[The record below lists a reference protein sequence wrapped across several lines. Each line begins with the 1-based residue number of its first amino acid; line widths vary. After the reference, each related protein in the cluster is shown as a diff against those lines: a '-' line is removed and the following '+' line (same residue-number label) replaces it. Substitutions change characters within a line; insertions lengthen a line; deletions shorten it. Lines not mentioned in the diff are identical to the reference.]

1 MLFFSISKSTV
12 PHCKVFLR
20 SIWFQLQL
28 LRNLRTTFVLLSV
41 FPRKSPFFQ
50 NISSFFLF
58 FFVLSH
64 NLLHTYPLY
73 KIVSYIDLSRTSKL
87 WTVYNLCSTLN
98 SGIYI
103 LPTSSI
109 GFEFNKIY
117 FGLGKQVGRLLYYEM
132 WSWRKFVKGSSGA
145 FEEWYT
151 TYKYKYMGELQH
163 QSN

>member
-1 MLFFSISKSTV
+1 MFVFILNFNFRYFFNFKVHGSSLQSVFEEYLV
-12 PHCKVFLR
+12 PV
-20 SIWFQLQL
+20 
-28 LRNLRTTFVLLSV
+28 TTFAQLENNFCVVIRLPPQVPL
-41 FPRKSPFFQ
+41 FQ
-50 NISSFFLF
+50 TIISFFLF

-64 NLLHTYPLY
+64 HLLHTYPFY

-132 WSWRKFVKGSSGA
+132 
-145 FEEWYT
+145 
-151 TYKYKYMGELQH
+151 
-163 QSN
+163 